1 MGRGKQ
7 KWRKIKL
14 QKTGK
19 KLPKNDR
26 NREEQHKPLM
36 VSAEIVENC
45 TTTI

>member
-19 KLPKNDR
+19 KLPKIAR
-26 NREEQHKPLM
+26 NREG
-36 VSAEIVENC
+36 
-45 TTTI
+45 